1 MTLLNDLTRP
11 VPDSGA
17 IARTAASDPL
27 WRHSGATWLT
37 DMGVL
42 AGLGLAFL
50 VIAWWR
56 LERLRPGRRAR
67 L

>member
-1 MTLLNDLTRP
+1 VHD
-11 VPDSGA
+11 
-17 IARTAASDPL
+17 AAPDPL

-42 AGLGLAFL
+42 AALGLAFL
-50 VIAWWR
+50 IIAWWR